1 MSAIRDNQRKSM
13 RQSISIW
20 KEFTKACAKDDGA
33 QTINMQVN
41 QITEVKQRMT
51 HLEKTNDT
59 LAKENDQLRQ
69 FSLDGFQIAKSVQQL
84 SQERE
89 KLSVDLADKS
99 KTISDLLAI
108 NKKLRQQLADIG
120 VFTEDDLGKNNN
132 PEFQNL

>member
-1 MSAIRDNQRKSM
+1 
-13 RQSISIW
+13 
-20 KEFTKACAKDDGA
+20 
-33 QTINMQVN
+33 
-41 QITEVKQRMT
+41 MT